1 MKNTKKTVARVIM
14 TILCVLMIGT
24 IFFNSALDAAESTDM
39 SNPFVDGINRF
50 LKSVH
55 IDFTVTDKM
64 VRKTAHFAEY
74 AALGLLLSITVY
86 LYVSKRKEAFL
97 MALPLGCAVS
107 VCDEVIQLFPKG
119 RSCEIKD
126 MIIDCAGILTAML
139 VTQLIFFLI
148 ERHKGK
154 KEGKKSERFIAE

>member
-14 TILCVLMIGT
+14 TILCVLMIGM

-74 AALGLLLSITVY
+74 AALGLLLSITV
-86 LYVSKRKEAFL
+86 
-97 MALPLGCAVS
+97 
-107 VCDEVIQLFPKG
+107 
-119 RSCEIKD
+119 
-126 MIIDCAGILTAML
+126 
-139 VTQLIFFLI
+139 
-148 ERHKGK
+148 
-154 KEGKKSERFIAE
+154 